1 MYLVNVLDGYESG
14 CEWYQ
19 TKRRDTDSMAYEF
32 LNKDVQRSVV
42 YSLYRRCATQ
52 KPIVFLDDESAGACT
67 FFLAEGVPKEH
78 VHPVNF
84 SRAHA
89 DTITR
94 KSGITCACDDIDSHL
109 TTLSDDVCSV
119 VWLDYTRITI
129 DVDVLRDALRVAPNV
144 SVTLSL
150 RGVGRADNEKHI
162 RKLVKK
168 IGTLMQF
175 TTYKGK
181 GGVEN
186 MLSFIVSR
194 VPLIDIAPHP
204 HVPETAMDT
213 MVEENT
219 ESMFTVDDSVVV
231 EWRRDTFLTGVV
243 LEVRESHVRVVFDC
257 DGVEKWMPLHKVE
270 PNRKVHT
277 PKTLNALV
285 GQTLLVPS
293 KLWSTK
299 TGYED
304 VKVVGK
310 KLAFKVIKRYYNGD
324 RYTIAG
330 ISKRNG
336 LPLRKKETWTLTYEQ
351 ASCYST
357 M

>member
-1 MYLVNVLDGYESG
+1 
-14 CEWYQ
+14 
-19 TKRRDTDSMAYEF
+19 MAYEF
-32 LNKDVQRSVV
+32 MNKDVQRSVV
-42 YSLYRRCATQ
+42 YTMYRRCATR

-67 FFLAEGVPKEH
+67 FLLDEGVPHEH
-78 VHPVNF
+78 VRPVNF

-89 DTITR
+89 NAITR
-94 KSGITCACDDIDSHL
+94 KTGITCVCDDIDSHL
-109 TTLSDDVCSV
+109 TTLSDDTCSV
-119 VWLDYTRITI
+119 VWLDYMCTTI
-129 DVDVLRDALRVAPNV
+129 DADVLRAALRVAPNV

-150 RGVGRADNEKHI
+150 RGVRRDENKKCI
-162 RKLVKK
+162 RKLVNTV
-168 IGTLMQF
+168 GGMLMQL

-194 VPLIDIAPHP
+194 VPDVDAASHP
-204 HVPETAMDT
+204 HVPETATDT

-219 ESMFTVDDSVVV
+219 EFMFAVDDRVVV
-231 EWRRDTFLTGVV
+231 EWRRDMFLTGVV
-243 LEVRESHVRVVFDC
+243 LEMCESHVRVVFDC
-257 DGVEKWMPLHKVE
+257 DGVDKWMPLHKVE

-293 KLWSTK
+293 KLWPTK

-310 KLAFKVIKRYYNGD
+310 KLAFKVMKRYYNGD

-330 ISKRNG
+330 ISKRND
-336 LPLRKKETWTLTYEQ
+336 LPLRKTEAWTLTYDQ
-351 ASCYST
+351 ASCYAT
-357 M
+357 V